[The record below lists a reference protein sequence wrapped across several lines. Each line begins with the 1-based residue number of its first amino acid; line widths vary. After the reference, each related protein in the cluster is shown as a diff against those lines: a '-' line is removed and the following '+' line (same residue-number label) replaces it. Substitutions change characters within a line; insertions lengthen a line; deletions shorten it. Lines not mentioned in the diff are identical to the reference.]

1 MALSNKEIPTDL
13 REYIEINIL
22 PQYATFDKAHRLNH
36 AEKVIEESMKLAQYY
51 EVEPAMVYTI
61 AAYHDL
67 GLCEGRE
74 FHHLI
79 SGKILAADEKLRKW
93 FSEAQLQTMKEA
105 VEDHRASNKQAPRSM
120 YGKIVAE
127 ADRII
132 NPEVSLRRAIQY
144 GLSNYPELDEEA
156 QYERAVAHLRSKY
169 AYGGYLKLWIPQ
181 SSNAYQLEKLRA
193 ILTDESK
200 LRSIFER
207 LYKEEIQQKGIT
219 QLFIPKK
226 LRKCLQDYRKK
237 SYLCHNRMFMNYEK
251 VYIIRLIVFTIFGGL
266 CTAGST
272 DRHHPRHIYG

>member
-144 GLSNYPELDEEA
+144 GLSNYPELDEEV

-207 LYKEEIQQKGIT
+207 LYKGEIQQ
-219 QLFIPKK
+219 
-226 LRKCLQDYRKK
+226 R
-237 SYLCHNRMFMNYEK
+237 E
-251 VYIIRLIVFTIFGGL
+251 
-266 CTAGST
+266 
-272 DRHHPRHIYG
+272 

>member
-120 YGKIVAE
+120 YGKNCGRSRPDYQSRGESAPCHPIWFIQLSRTGRRSTIRACRCPP
-127 ADRII
+127 AKQIC
-132 NPEVSLRRAIQY
+132 LRR
-144 GLSNYPELDEEA
+144 
-156 QYERAVAHLRSKY
+156 
-169 AYGGYLKLWIPQ
+169 
-181 SSNAYQLEKLRA
+181 
-193 ILTDESK
+193 
-200 LRSIFER
+200 
-207 LYKEEIQQKGIT
+207 
-219 QLFIPKK
+219 IPKIMDTPIFQ
-226 LRKCLQDYRKK
+226 CPPVG
-237 SYLCHNRMFMNYEK
+237 K
-251 VYIIRLIVFTIFGGL
+251 VACYI
-266 CTAGST
+266 
-272 DRHHPRHIYG
+272 DR

>member
-22 PQYATFDKAHRLNH
+22 PQYATFDKAQRLNH

-79 SGKILAADEKLRKW
+79 SGNILAADEKLRKW
-93 FSEAQLQTMKEA
+93 FSEAQLQTM
-105 VEDHRASNKQAPRSM
+105 KQAPRSM

-207 LYKEEIQQKGIT
+207 LYKGEIQQ
-219 QLFIPKK
+219 
-226 LRKCLQDYRKK
+226 R
-237 SYLCHNRMFMNYEK
+237 E
-251 VYIIRLIVFTIFGGL
+251 
-266 CTAGST
+266 
-272 DRHHPRHIYG
+272 

>member
-144 GLSNYPELDEEA
+144 GIQLSRTGRRSTI
-156 QYERAVAHLRSKY
+156 RACRCPPAKQICLR
-169 AYGGYLKLWIPQ
+169 
-181 SSNAYQLEKLRA
+181 R
-193 ILTDESK
+193 
-200 LRSIFER
+200 
-207 LYKEEIQQKGIT
+207 
-219 QLFIPKK
+219 IPKIMDTPIFQ
-226 LRKCLQDYRKK
+226 CLPVG
-237 SYLCHNRMFMNYEK
+237 K
-251 VYIIRLIVFTIFGGL
+251 VACYI
-266 CTAGST
+266 
-272 DRHHPRHIYG
+272 DR

>member
-144 GLSNYPELDEEA
+144 GLSNYPEIG
-156 QYERAVAHLRSKY
+156 RAHV
-169 AYGGYLKLWIPQ
+169 
-181 SSNAYQLEKLRA
+181 
-193 ILTDESK
+193 
-200 LRSIFER
+200 
-207 LYKEEIQQKGIT
+207 
-219 QLFIPKK
+219 
-226 LRKCLQDYRKK
+226 
-237 SYLCHNRMFMNYEK
+237 
-251 VYIIRLIVFTIFGGL
+251 
-266 CTAGST
+266 
-272 DRHHPRHIYG
+272 

>member
-79 SGKILAADEKLRKW
+79 SGNILAADEKLRKW

-127 ADRII
+127 ADRFIQLSRTGRRSTI
-132 NPEVSLRRAIQY
+132 RACRCPPAKQICLRR
-144 GLSNYPELDEEA
+144 
-156 QYERAVAHLRSKY
+156 
-169 AYGGYLKLWIPQ
+169 
-181 SSNAYQLEKLRA
+181 
-193 ILTDESK
+193 
-200 LRSIFER
+200 
-207 LYKEEIQQKGIT
+207 
-219 QLFIPKK
+219 IPKIMDTPIFQ
-226 LRKCLQDYRKK
+226 CLPVG
-237 SYLCHNRMFMNYEK
+237 K
-251 VYIIRLIVFTIFGGL
+251 VACYI
-266 CTAGST
+266 
-272 DRHHPRHIYG
+272 DR

>member
-36 AEKVIEESMKLAQYY
+36 AKKVIEESMKLAQYY

-132 NPEVSLRRAIQY
+132 NPEVSLPCHPIWFIQLSRTGRRSTI
-144 GLSNYPELDEEA
+144 
-156 QYERAVAHLRSKY
+156 RACRCPPAKQICLRR
-169 AYGGYLKLWIPQ
+169 IP
-181 SSNAYQLEKLRA
+181 K
-193 ILTDESK
+193 IMDT
-200 LRSIFER
+200 SIF
-207 LYKEEIQQKGIT
+207 Q
-219 QLFIPKK
+219 
-226 LRKCLQDYRKK
+226 CLPVG
-237 SYLCHNRMFMNYEK
+237 K
-251 VYIIRLIVFTIFGGL
+251 VACYI
-266 CTAGST
+266 
-272 DRHHPRHIYG
+272 DR

>member
-79 SGKILAADEKLRKW
+79 SGNILAADEKLRKW

-144 GLSNYPELDEEA
+144 GL
-156 QYERAVAHLRSKY
+156 
-169 AYGGYLKLWIPQ
+169 WIPQ

-207 LYKEEIQQKGIT
+207 LYKGEIQQ
-219 QLFIPKK
+219 
-226 LRKCLQDYRKK
+226 R
-237 SYLCHNRMFMNYEK
+237 E
-251 VYIIRLIVFTIFGGL
+251 
-266 CTAGST
+266 
-272 DRHHPRHIYG
+272 

>member
-79 SGKILAADEKLRKW
+79 SGNILAADEKLRKW

-132 NPEVSLRRAIQY
+132 NPEVSLRRAFIQ
-144 GLSNYPELDEEA
+144 LSRTGRRSTI
-156 QYERAVAHLRSKY
+156 RACRCPPAKQICLR
-169 AYGGYLKLWIPQ
+169 
-181 SSNAYQLEKLRA
+181 R
-193 ILTDESK
+193 
-200 LRSIFER
+200 
-207 LYKEEIQQKGIT
+207 
-219 QLFIPKK
+219 IPKIMDTPIFQ
-226 LRKCLQDYRKK
+226 CLPVG
-237 SYLCHNRMFMNYEK
+237 K
-251 VYIIRLIVFTIFGGL
+251 VACYI
-266 CTAGST
+266 
-272 DRHHPRHIYG
+272 DR